1 MQIGQKFLAVCPA
14 SSFDDVDGSLVE
26 FPEKR
31 RQLEVL
37 PKPEK
42 VLVDDGEISTIE
54 SLPEH
59 LKSEDWYFV
68 RNLDTGR
75 RHWFTPLGYKLT
87 LLE

>member
-1 MQIGQKFLAVCPA
+1 MYPA
-14 SSFDDVDGSLVE
+14 TSFDDVDGSLVE

-68 RNLDTGR
+68 RNLDTAVGIGLHR
-75 RHWFTPLGYKLT
+75 LAISWRYLNKS
-87 LLE
+87 

>member
-1 MQIGQKFLAVCPA
+1 MQTGQKFLAVYPA

-75 RHWFTPLGYKLT
+75 RH
-87 LLE
+87 

>member
-1 MQIGQKFLAVCPA
+1 MQTGQKFLAVYPA

-59 LKSEDWYFV
+59 LKSG
-68 RNLDTGR
+68 LAIS
-75 RHWFTPLGYKLT
+75 
-87 LLE
+87 

>member
-1 MQIGQKFLAVCPA
+1 MQTGQKFLAVYPA

-68 RNLDTGR
+68 RNLDTAVGIGLHR
-75 RHWFTPLGYKLT
+75 LAIS
-87 LLE
+87 